1 MIIREREIKNKIK
14 AKGVLVKIDGD
25 GLHIED
31 EKTEIVDVLTFEDIE
46 MFLNKNI
53 TFSMADGVKED
64 MSE

>member
-1 MIIREREIKNKIK
+1 MIVREREIKNKIK

-46 MFLNKNI
+46 TFLNKSI
-53 TFSMADGVKED
+53 TFNMADAVKED

>member
-14 AKGVLVKIDGD
+14 AKGVLVKIDED

-31 EKTEIVDVLTFEDIE
+31 EKTEIVDVLAFEDIE
-46 MFLNKNI
+46 TFLNKSI
-53 TFSMADGVKED
+53 TFNMADAVKED